1 MKISKL
7 TFDEESKKDVL
18 ELYGK
23 TLDEEDFIVEK
34 DNLKQRVLTPK
45 GEEIH
50 LKEWGGIMKG
60 SEAFVKSD
68 TFSLLEIAKRLNE
81 NS

>member
-1 MKISKL
+1 MKISDIS
-7 TFDEESKKDVL
+7 FSEDSKKDIL

-23 TLDEEDFIVEK
+23 TTDKEGFIVEES
-34 DNLKQRVLTPK
+34 DQSQRVLTPK

-50 LKEWGGIMKG
+50 IKEWAGIHKG

-68 TFSLLEIAKRLNE
+68 IFSLIELAKKLE
-81 NS
+81 